1 MRFDWKKDIVLHQY
15 ILRLGF
21 RVLVF
26 LLILWAYI
34 FQPHY
39 FDFIITKTV
48 QLKYQIQG
56 FTISEVREIWQS
68 QYSVIWIYAIWAI
81 FMFSMFVQMFIHTSN
96 LTMGARK
103 VFEPNYKEVQ
113 DYNETKLYK
122 YILKENIGA
131 LKVLLAWLGINSIVG
146 ALYVFDIIQIKEL
159 CLLCGFY
166 YLSDLICVVVWC
178 PFQRFLMK
186 NRCCVNC
193 RIFNWGF
200 FMIFTPFLFIR
211 NFFTWSLFFMSC
223 VLLIRWEWTYTKHPE
238 RFWEGSN
245 EVLKCENCQDKVCK
259 IKGKKVFDDEGKLI
273 MTIRGGKNLE

>member
-1 MRFDWKKDIVLHQY
+1 MHQY
-15 ILRLGF
+15 VLRLGF

-26 LLILWAYI
+26 LLVLWAYF

-39 FDFIITKTV
+39 FDYIMTKTV
-48 QLKYQIQG
+48 ELKYELQG
-56 FTISEVREIWQS
+56 FELSEVKELWAS
-68 QYSVIWIYAIWAI
+68 QYSVIWMYALWAI
-81 FMFSMFVQMFIHTSN
+81 FMFSMFIQMFIHNSS

-103 VFEPNYKEVQ
+103 VFEPNFEPVENYDEGR
-113 DYNETKLYK
+113 LYK
-122 YILKENIGA
+122 YIVKENLGA
-131 LKVLLAWLGINSIVG
+131 LKVLFAWLGLNG
-146 ALYVFDIIQIKEL
+146 AIGCLYVFDIIGIKEL
-159 CLLCGFY
+159 CLLCAFY
-166 YLSDLICVVVWC
+166 YLSDLICVVIWC

-223 VLLIRWEWTYTKHPE
+223 VLLIRWEWSINKYPE

-245 EVLKCENCQDKVCK
+245 EVLKCANCKDRVCK

-273 MTIRGGKNLE
+273 ETIRGGKNV